1 MLQVK
6 IFEAPVAKYYMV
18 AAFFTNLRT
27 CFYGNQMASY
37 FDCDCLSLDAYLALI
52 DVHDDLSEL
61 V

>member
-1 MLQVK
+1 MGKTSNKNCFL
-6 IFEAPVAKYYMV
+6 
-18 AAFFTNLRT
+18 FTDGSSINYK
-27 CFYGNQMASY
+27 CSNPFCENKMASY